1 MSKTIENVLTSSGF
15 CWQTASAARMTFDIE
30 NDKKEYRKK
39 YYIKNIEKFRN
50 YYDDNKDSIAEYE
63 KLYYQQNRTAIRD
76 KQRVYFEKYYYSNK
90 KQINHNSLQRYYNI
104 RNMYYNTNLNNELLK
119 QNIIISLQD

>member
-1 MSKTIENVLTSSGF
+1 
-15 CWQTASAARMTFDIE
+15 MTFDIE

-90 KQINHNSLQRYYNI
+90 KHINNNSLQRYYNI

>member
-1 MSKTIENVLTSSGF
+1 
-15 CWQTASAARMTFDIE
+15 MTFDMD
-30 NDKKEYRKK
+30 NYRKK
-39 YYIKNIEKFRN
+39 YRKEYYIKNIEKFRN

-90 KQINHNSLQRYYNI
+90 KHINNNSLQRYYNI

-119 QNIIISLQD
+119 QNIIIRLQD

>member
-15 CWQTASAARMTFDIE
+15 CWEAASAARMTFDIE

-119 QNIIISLQD
+119 QNIIIRLQD

>member
-15 CWQTASAARMTFDIE
+15 CWQAASAARMTFDIE